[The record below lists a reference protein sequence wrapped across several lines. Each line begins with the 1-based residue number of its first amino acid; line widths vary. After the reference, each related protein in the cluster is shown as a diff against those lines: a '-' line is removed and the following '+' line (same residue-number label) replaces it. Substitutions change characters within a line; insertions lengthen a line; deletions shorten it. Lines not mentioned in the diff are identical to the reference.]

1 MKLISNLEAC
11 TIKSLL
17 EDILSRNDNTTTSD
31 ITEALEILDAVLE
44 SPDVEYEVIY
54 DQDEDDIDDAT
65 SGHLILF

>member
-31 ITEALEILDAVLE
+31 ITEALEILEAVLE

-54 DQDEDDIDDAT
+54 DQDEDDIDDAA
-65 SGHLILF
+65 SGQLCV